1 MDFKTSPESLH
12 QVLSHTGAILLDV
25 ENFPFQL
32 DLAQH
37 LKPYCRYPITIKFA
51 VANWLNSSVSKLDR
65 HLHQQGYQLIHVPQ
79 FKNAAD
85 AQILTLGASL
95 QLNYPQVK
103 EVVIVSHDAIFNYLH
118 QTLQRQGQ
126 NTYKVYQ
133 QSGNVYIDD
142 FVSDYPARLNLND
155 CNSLMTKISDAIPVQ
170 TVEDKIQ
177 SKIEVILTKLAQQ
190 STDKVTL
197 SRLSQ
202 EFKVKYQKSI
212 SEILQS
218 NKLPKSTLS
227 FIQKNCAEKIKVE
240 MNGKEHYLSLKSV
253 TCSGRNLRE

>member
-1 MDFKTSPESLH
+1 MDFKTSPESLM
-12 QVLSHTGAILLDV
+12 QVSSYTGAILLDV

-79 FKNAAD
+79 SKNAAD

-142 FVSDYPARLNLND
+142 FVSDYPARLHSND
-155 CNSLMTKISDAIPVQ
+155 SSSTDRNSIMTKISNATPVQ
-170 TVEDKIQ
+170 TIEDKIQ
-177 SKIEVILTKLAQQ
+177 SKIEITLAKLAQE
-190 STDKVTL
+190 SPHKVTL

-202 EFKVKYQKSI
+202 EFKIKYQKSI
-212 SEILQS
+212 SEVLQS

-240 MNGKEHYLSLKSV
+240 INGKEHYLSLKSI
-253 TCSGRNLRE
+253 

>member
-1 MDFKTSPESLH
+1 MDFKTSPEL
-12 QVLSHTGAILLDV
+12 
-25 ENFPFQL
+25 
-32 DLAQH
+32 
-37 LKPYCRYPITIKFA
+37 
-51 VANWLNSSVSKLDR
+51 
-65 HLHQQGYQLIHVPQ
+65 LIHVPQ

-126 NTYKVYQ
+126 NTYKV
-133 QSGNVYIDD
+133 
-142 FVSDYPARLNLND
+142 
-155 CNSLMTKISDAIPVQ
+155 
-170 TVEDKIQ
+170 
-177 SKIEVILTKLAQQ
+177 
-190 STDKVTL
+190 TL

-240 MNGKEHYLSLKSV
+240 MNGKEHFLSLKSV
-253 TCSGRNLRE
+253 TFPDGN

>member
-1 MDFKTSPESLH
+1 
-12 QVLSHTGAILLDV
+12 
-25 ENFPFQL
+25 
-32 DLAQH
+32 
-37 LKPYCRYPITIKFA
+37 
-51 VANWLNSSVSKLDR
+51 
-65 HLHQQGYQLIHVPQ
+65 
-79 FKNAAD
+79 
-85 AQILTLGASL
+85 
-95 QLNYPQVK
+95 VK

-142 FVSDYPARLNLND
+142 FVSDYPARLNS
-155 CNSLMTKISDAIPVQ
+155 NSCTITERNPIITKISDAIPAKTIENQ
-170 TVEDKIQ
+170 IQ
-177 SKIEVILTKLAQQ
+177 SKIEITLAKLTQESSQKI
-190 STDKVTL
+190 TL

-240 MNGKEHYLSLKSV
+240 ANGKEHYLSLKSI
-253 TCSGRNLRE
+253 